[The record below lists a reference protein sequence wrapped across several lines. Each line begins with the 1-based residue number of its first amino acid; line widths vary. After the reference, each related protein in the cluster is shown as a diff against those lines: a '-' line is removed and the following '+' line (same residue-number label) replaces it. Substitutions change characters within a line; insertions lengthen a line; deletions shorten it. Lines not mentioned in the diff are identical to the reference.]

1 MVPAASAAT
10 DWAWTGIYSN
20 KSDTCHVL
28 TRIAFKINTQLEQY
42 FPEQRLFLKSDDTT
56 RFIRL
61 RPATQA
67 LVVIVGSLG
76 LAWTIV
82 ATALIMME
90 TIGASSSR
98 DQSQR
103 QRTMFE
109 ERLTLISNDRDVRAE
124 EAVRAQ
130 ERFNVALA
138 QVSAMQE
145 RLLASEDRR
154 RELET
159 GIDVIQNTL
168 RRTIQERDE
177 ARVEAGRMTLALN
190 EQGGGATEMGRIRDT
205 AATLGYLTSALGDTA
220 RERDAKEAE
229 AEAAQAEVSVVE
241 AEKADLEARNDA
253 IFAKLEDAVTVSMDP
268 LDKMFRAAGM
278 NPDDLLKSV
287 RKGYS
292 GQGGPLTPISVSTSG
307 GPLLPEE
314 RRANAILGKLDEMNM
329 YRIAASKAPFAMPVK
344 DSFRWTS
351 GFGGRN
357 DPITSG
363 RRMHEGTDM
372 AGAYGTPIY
381 STADGVVIHA
391 GWSSGY
397 GRLVKIQH
405 EFGIETRY
413 GHMSQIRVEVGQRV
427 SRGDRIGDMGNS
439 GRSTGTHL
447 HYEVRIGG
455 AAVNPMTF
463 IKAANNVF

>member
-1 MVPAASAAT
+1 MIGT
-10 DWAWTGIYSN
+10 
-20 KSDTCHVL
+20 
-28 TRIAFKINTQLEQY
+28 
-42 FPEQRLFLKSDDTT
+42 
-56 RFIRL
+56 
-61 RPATQA
+61 
-67 LVVIVGSLG
+67 LG

-82 ATALIMME
+82 ATALIMMD
-90 TIGASSSR
+90 TIGAGSAR
-98 DQSQR
+98 EQSAR
-103 QRTMFE
+103 QRSMFE
-109 ERLTLISNDRDVRAE
+109 ERLVVISTDRDQRAE

-138 QVSAMQE
+138 QVSEMQE
-145 RLLASEDRR
+145 KLLASEDRR

-177 ARVEAGRMTLALN
+177 ARAEAERVTVALN

-205 AATLGYLTSALGDTA
+205 KATLTFLTGALGKTA

-229 AEAAQAEVSVVE
+229 TDAAMDELAEME
-241 AEKADLEARNDA
+241 AERARLQAANDA
-253 IFAKLEDAVTVSMDP
+253 IFAKLEEAVTISVEP

-278 NPDDLLKSV
+278 DPEDLLSSI

-292 GQGGPLTPISVSTSG
+292 GQGGPLTPISASTSG
-307 GPLLPEE
+307 GVLSADEI
-314 RRANAILGKLDEMNM
+314 RANAILENLDRMNL
-329 YRIAASKAPFAMPVK
+329 YKIAAYQLPFAMPVK

-351 GFGGRN
+351 GFGYRR
-357 DPITSG
+357 DPKG
-363 RRMHEGTDM
+363 AGNRMHEGTDM
-372 AGAYGTPIY
+372 AGAYGTPVY
-381 STADGVVIHA
+381 STADGSVTFA
-391 GWSSGY
+391 GWHAGY
-397 GRLVKIQH
+397 GRHIKIQH
-405 EFGIETRY
+405 ANGIMTTY
-413 GHMSQIRVEVGQRV
+413 SHLSQIRVEVGQRV

-455 AAVNPMTF
+455 SPVNPMTF